1 MRHSKLTDWD
11 SSDDEHQ
18 KAPVN
23 KLRSVLL
30 KHMFTLDELEKDV
43 SLLIEL
49 KDEVREECE
58 TLGEVTSVVLFDVR
72 SINST
77 CY

>member
-1 MRHSKLTDWD
+1 
-11 SSDDEHQ
+11 
-18 KAPVN
+18 
-23 KLRSVLL
+23 
-30 KHMFTLDELEKDV
+30 MFTLDELEKDV